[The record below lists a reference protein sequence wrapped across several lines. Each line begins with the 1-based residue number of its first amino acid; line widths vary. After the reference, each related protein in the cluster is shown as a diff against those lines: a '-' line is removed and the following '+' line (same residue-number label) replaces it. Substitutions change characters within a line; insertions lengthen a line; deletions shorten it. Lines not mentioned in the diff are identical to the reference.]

1 MLPGNAHAPLAGL
14 QADDAEIERYA
25 VLLDCLGVGL
35 LVYATDA
42 EVCLSNAQARA
53 ILNDGPASF
62 TDETGHPL
70 IEADRP
76 AAVVLRTRHA
86 IQNRILGVNDA
97 GTASRRINANVLP
110 VFAGDGSIR
119 RVLLTL
125 SDISEQHWLEA
136 KLEQLSIRDPLTDA
150 FNRRHTMHL
159 LDEECQRSQRY
170 GTPSTIALIDIDRF
184 REINDTYG
192 RGTGDHLLSRV
203 AHRIREALREIDIVG
218 RYSGG
223 EFLLILPNVHLDA
236 AMVPLERIRAQIEN
250 EDFGSA
256 GLSITI
262 SGGVTE
268 CAGDTS
274 TALTERAQTLLLQ
287 AKEAGRNRL
296 CQDVDIF

>member
-1 MLPGNAHAPLAGL
+1 MPLGNTQAAAPGL

-25 VLLDCLGVGL
+25 ALLDCLGVGL

-62 TDETGHPL
+62 TDESGHPL
-70 IEADRP
+70 SEADRP
-76 AAVVLRTRHA
+76 AAVVLRTRRA
-86 IQNRILGVNDA
+86 IQDRVLGVNDA
-97 GTASRRINANVLP
+97 GTASRWVNANVLP
-110 VFAGDGSIR
+110 VLAGDGSIR

-125 SDISEQHWLEA
+125 SDISERNWLEA
-136 KLEQLSIRDPLTDA
+136 KIEQLSIRDPLTDA
-150 FNRRHTMHL
+150 FNRHHTLQL
-159 LDEECQRSQRY
+159 LDDECQRSARY

-192 RGTGDHLLSRV
+192 RAAGDRLLGRV
-203 AHRIREALREIDIVG
+203 AQRIREALREIDIVG
-218 RYSGG
+218 RYGGG
-223 EFLLILPNVHLDA
+223 EFLLILPNVHLDG
-236 AMVPLERIRAQIEN
+236 AMVPLERIRAQIES

-256 GLSITI
+256 GLSITV

-268 CAGDTS
+268 CAGDKS
-274 TALTERAQTLLLQ
+274 TALIERAQTLLGQ